1 MFFPL
6 KDDNP
11 THRPPIVTVSLIAI
25 CSLVFIWEF
34 MSGQQGM
41 GQIFYQYGLIP
52 SKFLGLEGQMARTSS
67 GAPPVITLFTS
78 MFLHGGWMHLIS
90 NMWFMWIFGN
100 NIEDE
105 LGHVKFLGFYLL
117 CGLGAAF
124 LQMALNPES
133 TIPMVGASG
142 AISGVLG
149 AYLLLY
155 PRTKILTLVFL
166 GFFITT
172 ARIAAVWFLGIWF
185 ALQAFWAFASAP
197 GDGGGVAFWA
207 HVGGFLA
214 GMGLILVMR
223 RGIGPRVLSREKF
236 TSSSKFK
243 REFQAKPKPREEKPR
258 KDNVRRGP
266 WG

>member
-11 THRPPIVTVSLIAI
+11 AHRPPIVTAVVIVI
-25 CSLVFIWEF
+25 CTLVWLWEI
-34 MSGQQGM
+34 SGGQGLM
-41 GQIFYQYGLIP
+41 QAVYQYGLIP
-52 SKFLGLEGQMARTSS
+52 NNFFGGDGPMGRT
-67 GAPPVITLFTS
+67 VIETSPTLTLFTS

-90 NMWFMWIFGN
+90 NMWYLWIFGN

-105 LGHVKFLGFYLL
+105 LGHFKFLGFYLL

-124 LQMALNPES
+124 LQMILNPES
-133 TIPMVGASG
+133 VIPMVGASG

-155 PRTKILTLVFL
+155 PRTKILTLIFL

-172 ARIAAVWFLGIWF
+172 ARISAVWFLGIWF
-185 ALQAFWAFASAP
+185 GLQAFWAFASTP

-207 HVGGFLA
+207 HVGGFIA

-223 RGIGPRVLSREKF
+223 RGIGPRVLSRENF
-236 TSSSKFK
+236 TSSKKFK
-243 REFQAKPKPREEKPR
+243 RDFQAKPKPPEEKPR
-258 KDNVRRGP
+258 QDNVRRGP